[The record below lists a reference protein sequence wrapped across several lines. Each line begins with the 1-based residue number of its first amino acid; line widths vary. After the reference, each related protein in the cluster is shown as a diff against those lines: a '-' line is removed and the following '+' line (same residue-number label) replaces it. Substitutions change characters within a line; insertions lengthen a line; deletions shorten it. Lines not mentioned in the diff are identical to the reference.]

1 MKRLLILVFV
11 LFTGT
16 IHAQSPTHKD
26 RIGLVAP
33 MNSYDLLKT
42 GIRFKAGP
50 IWWNPVHQSET
61 PRKDWKIEYHFVLK
75 WTMKDG
81 TIKGKTVKTW
91 DPFTFWPG
99 ESNVEAIYYN
109 VIAIPHHKFGKFTAN
124 ESFGCANGIVLS
136 NWKFDL

>member
-1 MKRLLILVFV
+1 MRTIIIAALLLAAN
-11 LFTGT
+11 LAT
-16 IHAQSPTHKD
+16 AQYTHKD
-26 RIGLVAP
+26 RIGLVSP

-61 PRKDWKIEYHFVLK
+61 PKKDWKVEYHFVLK

-81 TIKGKTVKTW
+81 TIKGTTVKTW
-91 DPFTFWPG
+91 DPVTFWPA

-109 VIAIPHHKFGKFTAN
+109 VIAIPHHKSGKFTAN

-136 NWKFDL
+136 NYIFEK